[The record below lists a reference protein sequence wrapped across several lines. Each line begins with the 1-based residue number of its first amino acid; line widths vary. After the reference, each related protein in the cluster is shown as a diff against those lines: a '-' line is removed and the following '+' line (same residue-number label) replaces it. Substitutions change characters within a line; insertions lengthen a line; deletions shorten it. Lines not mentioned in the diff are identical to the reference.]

1 MWRSR
6 TPEKEKEENVW
17 IRNNIYG
24 EGKYFY
30 AEKEKKEKKEN
41 TRGRS
46 VSDGS
51 DKESDCI
58 QAVEGK
64 RQGLPRNA
72 KCAVLCYL
80 NSKLRKTTKY
90 HLPTLIT
97 DPSTQTRTETTTIC

>member
-6 TPEKEKEENVW
+6 KTEKEKEENVW
-17 IRNNIYG
+17 IRNKIYG
-24 EGKYFY
+24 KGKYFF
-30 AEKEKKEKKEN
+30 AVKENEEKKEN
-41 TRGRS
+41 TRCRS

-72 KCAVLCYL
+72 KYAVL
-80 NSKLRKTTKY
+80 S
-90 HLPTLIT
+90 
-97 DPSTQTRTETTTIC
+97 